1 MRLKK
6 NLEQRAVMLLT
17 RVWVYG
23 EVRLALQY
31 AVDQFSAVPIHG
43 VISIRG
49 CHPGDRG
56 TCGEEEREGVQI

>member
-1 MRLKK
+1 M
-6 NLEQRAVMLLT
+6 QLT

-49 CHPGDRG
+49 CHPGDGG